1 MSFFQRHRLGY
12 GVFLVGSDVG
22 DVDDLS
28 LRCNP
33 SGHAPTPNGQ
43 NATSNERVVF
53 ARKGK
58 SCYHPISFSLEAG
71 DKRGIGF
78 AQPYGRFDQR
88 IEHRLQVK
96 GRPADY
102 LEHFRGRRLLLQ
114 GLPQFCG
121 PLLDLVF
128 QVGIRFLQPRAHFV
142 ELVSE
147 AFQFVAGL
155 DRDALAEIAG
165 ADACGARAQRLD
177 RADHASRQQDPRK
190 HSKH

>member
-1 MSFFQRHRLGY
+1 MRASFFQRHRLGY

-28 LRCNP
+28 LKCNP
-33 SGHAPTPNGQ
+33 SSQALTPNGQ

-53 ARKGK
+53 GRKGK
-58 SCYHPISFSLEAG
+58 GCYHPISFSLEVG
-71 DKRGIGF
+71 DKRGIGL
-78 AQPYGRFDQR
+78 AQPHGKFNQR

-121 PLLDLVF
+121 PLARPCF
-128 QVGIRFLQPRAHFV
+128 PGRHRFLQPRAHFV

-155 DRDALAEIAG
+155 D
-165 ADACGARAQRLD
+165 
-177 RADHASRQQDPRK
+177 
-190 HSKH
+190 